1 MLAKIAAMPEP
12 DRAIAERVHTLIR
25 EHAPQLQPKTWYG
38 MPAYA
43 LGKDVLCF
51 FQPST
56 QFKARY
62 STLGFSDKATLDEGA
77 MWPTSFALQELT
89 PAVEAR
95 IVDLVRQAAGDGS

>member
-62 STLGFSDKATLDEGA
+62 STLGFSDKAALDEGT
-77 MWPTSFALQELT
+77 MWPTSYALLEWSEGT
-89 PAVEAR
+89 AAR
-95 IVDLVRQAAGDGS
+95 ITTLLRQAAG